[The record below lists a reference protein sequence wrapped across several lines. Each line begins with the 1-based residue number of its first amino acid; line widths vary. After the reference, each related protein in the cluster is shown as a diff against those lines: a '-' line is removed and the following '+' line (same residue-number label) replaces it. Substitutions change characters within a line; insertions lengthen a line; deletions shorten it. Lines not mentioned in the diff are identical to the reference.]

1 MIDSIDIL
9 VHPWW
14 GLGFGSRYS
23 ERERIA
29 WRKAGVVGSFV
40 RKHDWNN
47 EDPDKA
53 YGNLLMWLWKRRVAH
68 LATDPKSALA
78 IVWSNHDDVRSLEE
92 ELAEYAQEQ
101 LGRRVIH
108 DELLQMP
115 SILYRRVQYYF
126 EPQNGVTLRA
136 YGELSY
142 ACVTSILCAAIRYFQ
157 AQGMPVH
164 GHVVIN
170 ELCGD
175 TLTGKGE
182 AYTQWRAEME
192 ARP

>member
-1 MIDSIDIL
+1 MIETIDIL

-23 ERERIA
+23 ELERVTRRRA
-29 WRKAGVVGSFV
+29 TVSPFV
-40 RKHDWNN
+40 TTQNWNGEEPN
-47 EDPDKA
+47 KA

-68 LATDPKSALA
+68 LATDQTSALA

-108 DELLQMP
+108 DALLEEP
-115 SILYRRVQYYF
+115 GIFHRRVRDYF
-126 EPQNGVTLRA
+126 QPQNGVALHA

-142 ACVTSILCAAIRYFQ
+142 ACVMSRLHRAS
-157 AQGMPVH
+157 AQLQEHGIPVH
-164 GHVVIN
+164 AYDFIDG
-170 ELCGD
+170 LCGD
-175 TLTGKGE
+175 TLAGKGE